1 MGVVSTVAYRIGIVS
16 DWFYPKIGGIQSH
29 VDGLCRYLLKQKYYP
44 IVIAQ
49 KNKKECKN
57 NFPYPVYRVDG
68 FVLPFFDFAPVGT
81 YGHLQ
86 RVISYGLFDLIHSHH
101 AFTPMSLYSID
112 IAYKYG
118 IPSVLT
124 AHSLGFWWR
133 SRYIWKLFSE
143 FLMGVRQYYK
153 KVNRIIAVSNAV
165 KDFMSYFA
173 NPEKIVVIPNA
184 IHTSE
189 YRLNVDKQD
198 LRNELNIAPDEKVIL
213 FLGRLV
219 FRKGVHI
226 LIDAFKKLNADPL
239 TRLYIIGTG
248 SMEATLR
255 GMVSAFNL
263 SNRVVF
269 VGRVSHE
276 LKIKYLNAADFVV
289 APSIYGEAFGIVVI
303 EALAAGKPVIATRV
317 GGMKDILHHGED
329 GFFVPA
335 ADSNTLKDTMELLLK
350 DEDLLKKMSKNAL
363 ETAKRY
369 DWEVVG
375 KEILDLY
382 NSLLMHNGHTIK

>member
-1 MGVVSTVAYRIGIVS
+1 MTYKIGIVS

-44 IVIAQ
+44 VVIAQ
-49 KNKKECKN
+49 KNKKQCNN
-57 NFPYPVYRVDG
+57 NFPYPVRRVDG

-81 YGHLQ
+81 YGYLQ
-86 RVISYGLFDLIHSHH
+86 RIITDDFFDLIHSHH

-112 IAYKYG
+112 IAYRRG

-133 SRYIWKLFSE
+133 SKYVWKLFSE
-143 FLMGVRQYYK
+143 FLMGVRHYYK

-165 KDFMSYFA
+165 RDFMSYFA
-173 NPEKIVVIPNA
+173 DPRKIIVIPNA
-184 IHTSE
+184 IHTAE
-189 YRLNVDKQD
+189 YRLGKDIQV
-198 LRNELNIAPDEKVIL
+198 LREELNIAPDEKVVL

-226 LIDAFKKLNADPL
+226 LIDAFKKLKANSL

-248 SMEATLR
+248 SMESTLR

-263 SNRVVF
+263 TNRVVF
-269 VGRVSHE
+269 VGNITHN

-289 APSIYGEAFGIVVI
+289 VPSIYGEAFGIVVI
-303 EALAAGKPVIATRV
+303 EALAAGKPVIATRI
-317 GGMKDILHHGED
+317 GGMKDILHPEKD
-329 GFFVPA
+329 GLFVPA
-335 ADSNTLKDTMELLLK
+335 ADSNALKNAIETLLEDETLLAQ
-350 DEDLLKKMSKNAL
+350 MSKNAL

-369 DWEVVG
+369 DWNVVG
-375 KEILDLY
+375 KEILSLY
-382 NSLLMHNGHTIK
+382 KSLLLHDGHTI